1 MRNRT
6 RALVFFVLLSLVP
19 FGQAL
24 GAQASRAQV
33 FAYRQQSGDSYRQQF
48 NDAVL
53 DAIVT
58 ILIEDDNHTQAV
70 GSGLI
75 VRGDGLI
82 LTAYHLIKG
91 ARAVQVRLRNGE
103 TFERAEPV
111 ATDERRNVAVL
122 RIPASGL
129 YSLSG
134 AVTEEVWVGSPV
146 MVVSNATVEM
156 KSAPAGILNSVSLS
170 DEIAG
175 AGTGY
180 RVLKFTAPV
189 LPGAA
194 AGGLLVDEKGRALG
208 LLAASPQAGVQTYA
222 VPLSSLVG
230 LVRAVG
236 MQPAPVSQ
244 MASAS
249 TAPVPIPQNTVSVPQ
264 RPVSP
269 LAPKGPGSVV
279 VKPSRPVDV
288 LLASKTIYVTTRTNF
303 FKPEQ
308 LINELRK
315 RTELDQWGLSF
326 VDDVQVADLVLT
338 LDHIVFT
345 YKFTFTLSHQRTG
358 VIVATG
364 NVISWDGNVGS
375 PQMARRVIEKLTQVR
390 AQAQT
395 K

>member
-1 MRNRT
+1 MRIRK
-6 RALVFFVLLSLVP
+6 RASVFFVLLSLAP

-24 GAQASRAQV
+24 GAQAVRGRV
-33 FAYRQQSGDSYRQQF
+33 NHYRQQSNGSDRPQSS
-48 NDAVL
+48 DAVL
-53 DAIVT
+53 DGIVT
-58 ILIEDDNHTQAV
+58 ILIEDDNRTQAV

-82 LTAYHLIKG
+82 LTAYHLVKG
-91 ARAVQVRLRNGE
+91 ALAVHVRLRSGE
-103 TFERAEPV
+103 TFERAELV

-134 AVTEEVWVGSPV
+134 AVTEESWVGSPV
-146 MVVSNATVEM
+146 MVVSNATVETRN
-156 KSAPAGILNSVSLS
+156 AAGGILSSVSLS

-175 AGTGY
+175 AGAGY
-180 RVLKFTAPV
+180 RVLRFTAPV
-189 LPGAA
+189 PPGA
-194 AGGLLVDEKGRALG
+194 AGGLLVDERGRALG
-208 LLAASPQAGVQTYA
+208 LLAAAPQSAGQNYA

-230 LVRAVG
+230 LVGSVG
-236 MQPAPVSQ
+236 VPPALLSAR
-244 MASAS
+244 ASAAA
-249 TAPVPIPQNTVSVPQ
+249 APVPIPQNTVSVPQ

-288 LLASKTIYVTTRTNF
+288 LLASKTIYVTTNTAF

-315 RTELDQWGLSF
+315 RAELDQWGLTF

-364 NVISWDGNVGS
+364 NVIIWDGNTGAE
-375 PQMARRVIEKLTQVR
+375 QMARRVIDKLTQVR
-390 AQAQT
+390 AQAPT